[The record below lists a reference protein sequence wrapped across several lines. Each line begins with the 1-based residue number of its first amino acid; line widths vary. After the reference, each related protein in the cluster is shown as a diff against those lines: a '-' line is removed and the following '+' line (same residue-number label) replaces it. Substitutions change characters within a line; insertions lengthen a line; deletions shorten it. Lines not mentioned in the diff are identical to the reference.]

1 MRLRKFAIRS
11 FCRSAQVKTEEG
23 FTIKI
28 PSIHH
33 PLTTSLD
40 GKWGRRRTISS
51 GSASFSVHVDHGRG
65 SMRARSSSTP
75 ARPYIARLRVF
86 SLLICPS
93 AWPLLHVSVI
103 AFFTASTSR

>member
-1 MRLRKFAIRS
+1 MLLARLAH
-11 FCRSAQVKTEEG
+11 AAA
-23 FTIKI
+23 
-28 PSIHH
+28 
-33 PLTTSLD
+33 TTS
-40 GKWGRRRTISS
+40 RRVCRANARKLGAFLLR
-51 GSASFSVHVDHGRG
+51 GSASLSVHVDHGRG
-65 SMRARSSSTP
+65 SMGARSSSTP